1 MTHALQAHRGEILHF
16 VADPAADDRAVEHF
30 PDGLLIVRDGRIA
43 ACGPHE
49 QLHHHLDADTPVVD
63 HDGALLLPGLIDT
76 HVHYS
81 QTDIIASP
89 GAHLLEWLER
99 YTYPAEEAFADPRHA
114 AVVAEFF
121 CDELLRNG
129 TTTASCFA
137 TVHPGSV
144 DALFTAAARRR
155 MRLIAGKVLMDSN
168 SPADLRDAS
177 AASGDRESRDL
188 IARWHGHD
196 RLHYAVT
203 PRFAPASS
211 AEQLHAAGAL
221 FHEIPGLYMQ
231 SHVAETKDEVRW
243 ATELFPQSRSYF
255 DIYDRHQL
263 LGTRAIYAHAIWLDD
278 TDRARCAA
286 TDTSISFCP
295 SSNLFLGSG
304 LFDLAATR
312 EHGIRIGLGT
322 DVGAGTSLSLLHTL
336 ADAYKVLAL
345 RGQHLSALEGFYLA
359 TLGGARS
366 LHLEDTIGS
375 FRPGCEADFIVI
387 DSRATPLLARR
398 TARAHTLEER
408 LFAVMMLSDQRCIRR
423 TYVLGE
429 ERGGDARAS

>member
-16 VADPAADDRAVEHF
+16 VDDPADNDRAVEHF
-30 PDGLLIVRDGRIA
+30 PDGLLIVRDGRIE
-43 ACGPHE
+43 ACGPYE
-49 QLHHHLDADTPVVD
+49 PLHHRLSADTPIVD
-63 HDGALLLPGLIDT
+63 HEGALLLPGFIDT

-99 YTYPAEEAFADPRHA
+99 YTYPAEQAFSDPDHA
-114 AVVAEFF
+114 AVVADFF

-129 TTTASCFA
+129 TTTAACFA

-168 SPADLRDAS
+168 SPAGLRDIS

-188 IARWHGHD
+188 IARWHGRE
-196 RLHYAVT
+196 RLHYAIT
-203 PRFAPASS
+203 PRFAPTSS
-211 AEQLHAAGAL
+211 TEQLRAAGAL
-221 FHEIPGLYMQ
+221 FHEIPGLYVQ
-231 SHVAETKDEVRW
+231 SHVAETRDEVRW
-243 ATELFPQSRSYF
+243 AKELFPHARSYF
-255 DIYDRHQL
+255 DIYDHYDL
-263 LGTRAIYAHAIWLDD
+263 LGTRAIYAHAIWLDEA
-278 TDRARCAA
+278 DRARCAA
-286 TDTSISFCP
+286 TDTAISFCP

-322 DVGAGTSLSLLHTL
+322 DVGAGTSLALLCTL

-366 LHLEDTIGS
+366 LHLDDSIGS
-375 FRPGCEADFIVI
+375 FRHGREADFIVI
-387 DSRATPLLARR
+387 DSQATPLLARR
-398 TARAHTLEER
+398 TARARTLEER
-408 LFAVMMLSDQRCIRR
+408 LFALMMLGDEQCIRR

-429 ERGGDARAS
+429 ESSVGTPAS